1 MSNCLVTLKDIN
13 ETEKC
18 SVKQKDIQ
26 KIEKIFRL
34 SERYLD
40 EKERIFILLKDVRYM
55 TAYAM

>member
-13 ETEKC
+13 ETKKC

-26 KIEKIFRL
+26 RIGRICRL

>member
-1 MSNCLVTLKDIN
+1 MFGKT
-13 ETEKC
+13 
-18 SVKQKDIQ
+18 KDIQ
-26 KIEKIFRL
+26 KIEKICRL